1 MQYGTRMDARNALA
15 EARTVAGA
23 DAWVLEPSPPA
34 VTGGPFMADD
44 PTRAGDLDWEKWVA
58 DHPGQSGWTADRWLA
73 AWPRLG
79 AAPSTLVD
87 TRLALHRLAFYVI
100 APARL
105 RANGKIGLRW
115 TLGGF
120 GTPFFGDDEQV
131 RVAGDALIVQ
141 RRDSARAESITTLA
155 DAAQFVLGGPPDVEW
170 PTRIGIGDCPE
181 LGDVS
186 APLEVDPDAA
196 AFLCAWC
203 GFGWSVLEEFR
214 SDAASSG
221 ELRVQ
226 LWPEHFDASVGPFP
240 GEPGATF
247 GFSPGDGAY
256 AQPYVY
262 VSVGAEV
269 TGELWTATAF
279 KGAILPLDDLVSVAD
294 QRATVLE
301 FFRTRRS
308 ALLES

>member
-1 MQYGTRMDARNALA
+1 MQYGPAMDARNALA
-15 EARTVAGA
+15 EARKVAGA
-23 DAWVLEPSPPA
+23 DAWVLESSPPA
-34 VTGGPFMADD
+34 VADGPFFADD
-44 PTRAGDLDWEKWVA
+44 PSRSGDFDWEKWVA
-58 DHPGQSGWTADRWLA
+58 DHPDQSAWAADRWLA

-79 AAPSTLVD
+79 AAPSTLAD

-115 TLGGF
+115 SLGGF

-131 RVAGDALIVQ
+131 RVAADQLIVQ
-141 RRDSARAESITTLA
+141 RLDLATAESITTLA
-155 DAAQFVLGGPPDVEW
+155 EAAQFVLGGPPDVEW
-170 PTRIGIGDCPE
+170 PSRIGIHDCPE

-186 APLEVDPDAA
+186 APLGVDPGAA
-196 AFLCAWC
+196 AFLGAWY
-203 GFGWSVLEEFR
+203 GFAWSVLEEFR
-214 SDAASSG
+214 ADAPSSDDI
-221 ELRVQ
+221 RVQ

-247 GFSPGDGAY
+247 GLSPGDGSY

-262 VSVGAEV
+262 VSVGGEV
-269 TGELWTATAF
+269 RGELWSATAF
-279 KGAILPLDDLVSVAD
+279 SGAILPLHELVDVAD

-308 ALLES
+308 ALAAS